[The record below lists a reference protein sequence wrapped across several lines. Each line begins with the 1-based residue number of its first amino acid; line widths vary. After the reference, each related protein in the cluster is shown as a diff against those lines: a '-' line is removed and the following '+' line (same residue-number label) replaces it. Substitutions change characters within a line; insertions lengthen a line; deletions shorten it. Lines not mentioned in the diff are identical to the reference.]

1 MHTSQSQAMGLIS
14 DDLHWYE
21 MAQRSTGS
29 VESDYADNIPVKF
42 KGLEDDGVYLASVQY
57 SASKAA
63 NTS

>member
-1 MHTSQSQAMGLIS
+1 MGLIS

-42 KGLEDDGVYLASVQY
+42 KGFEDDGV
-57 SASKAA
+57 
-63 NTS
+63 